1 MELSPSICM
10 RSTLLTFFIQDAP
23 DWSTIPWK
31 MTSCDS
37 GFDDNKNDSR
47 SRFLT

>member
-1 MELSPSICM
+1 M
-10 RSTLLTFFIQDAP
+10 RSALLSVFIQDGL

-37 GFDDNKNDSR
+37 VFDDNKNDNR
-47 SRFLT
+47 LRFLT